1 MTIPNGI
8 CVDLETTISSK
19 IPDHIRPAG
28 KKRFET
34 RILEIGAVDWQ
45 NPTRTYQALVNP
57 IPSHVPLQTTKQ
69 FFQHFQDTYQHPTR
83 TINFWSKVLVKRH
96 SLTRHMFSVEESPE
110 VWLARQVGHRA
121 RDFIRWHNAPAT
133 GPMFLSEKK
142 ALTGLIRFTLE
153 YEHPLW
159 LAHNGAS
166 FDFKV
171 LQGCAERHSVH
182 MPKHIQNV
190 DTLKLFRKYLPGHKS
205 YSQPV
210 LFEKLF
216 KRKYNAHVA
225 IDDAKALATLCQ
237 HTARTTVLANA
248 EGTVQ
253 KPKPHLKK
261 TSKPHLKKTSKP
273 HLKKTSMDLTFPKNR
288 PVIQHSK
295 DTKRMTK
302 HHHSKSVLRLKGIGP
317 KTAGALTAIGIE
329 TIHQLTQ
336 QYKRGGSKWLKSILP
351 YGARWKVIA
360 QSIANA

>member
-1 MTIPNGI
+1 
-8 CVDLETTISSK
+8 
-19 IPDHIRPAG
+19 
-28 KKRFET
+28 
-34 RILEIGAVDWQ
+34 
-45 NPTRTYQALVNP
+45 
-57 IPSHVPLQTTKQ
+57 
-69 FFQHFQDTYQHPTR
+69 
-83 TINFWSKVLVKRH
+83 
-96 SLTRHMFSVEESPE
+96 MFSVEESPE

-261 TSKPHLKKTSKP
+261 TSKPHLKKTS
-273 HLKKTSMDLTFPKNR
+273 MDLTFPKNR